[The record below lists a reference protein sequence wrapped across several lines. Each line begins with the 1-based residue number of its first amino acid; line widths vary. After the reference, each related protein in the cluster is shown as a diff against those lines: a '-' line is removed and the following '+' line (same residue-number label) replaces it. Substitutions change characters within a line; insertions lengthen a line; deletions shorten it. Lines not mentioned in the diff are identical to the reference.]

1 MGTSAL
7 QTVSESE
14 CIPHEG
20 DSDKVN
26 GGGSIQRLCE
36 IAVENKVWLSVGGFP
51 ERRTVDEVAC
61 MSNTHVV
68 ICPEGLVMS
77 PAYRKIHLFDSP
89 LAGLHESKHTVAGSE
104 LVTANV
110 SGFQVGLAICYDLR
124 FPAFFEAL
132 CRPLLVNGSVVDVN
146 RSDIEGAE
154 LVLVP
159 SAFTQVTGKAHW
171 EVLLRARAIENQ
183 CYIVAAAQSG
193 DFDCSHVD
201 RLICCVDKIALLSGQ
216 HNEKRA
222 SHGHTMIIDPWGTIG
237 CDLFQLVYIIE

>member
-14 CIPHEG
+14 YIPHEG
-20 DSDKVN
+20 DSDEVSN
-26 GGGSIQRLCE
+26 GGSIRRLCE

-68 ICPEGLVMS
+68 ISPEGLVLS

-89 LAGLHESKHTVAGSE
+89 LAGLQESKHTVAGSE

-110 SGFQVGLAICYDLR
+110 SGLQVGLAICYDLR

-132 CRPLLVNGSVVDVN
+132 CRPLVNGVGEKN
-146 RSDIEGAE
+146 ISDKGGAE
-154 LVLVP
+154 VVLVP

-193 DFDCSHVD
+193 DFDCCRVD
-201 RLICCVDKIALLSGQ
+201 CGVD
-216 HNEKRA
+216 
-222 SHGHTMIIDPWGTIG
+222 
-237 CDLFQLVYIIE
+237 